1 MFELTGR
8 SWLGGTRGGPG
19 RAFRAVN
26 PATGEPLAPEFHA
39 AGGADVERACRAAH
53 DAFAACAAS
62 APAVRASFLRAIA
75 ERLEALRETI
85 VPCAM
90 EESGLPRN
98 RMHSEL
104 GRTTGQLQLF
114 ADVAAEGSWVD
125 ARIDTADPARKPL
138 PKPDVRSLRRPL
150 GPVAVFGASNFPLAF
165 SVAGGDTASALAAG
179 NTVVVKA
186 HPAHPATS
194 EMAGA
199 AIAAAAES
207 CGLPAGVFSLL
218 FDDGFVVGE
227 ALVRHPLI
235 RAVGFTGSRAGGD
248 ALARLAASRRQPIP
262 VFAEMGSVNPVLILP
277 GALRERAEA
286 LAEGLHASF
295 TMGTGQFCTNPGV
308 VLVPAGADGD
318 AFAARLAERTRETPG
333 GTMLTPRIAS
343 AYAAGQDRL
352 RQLDARLLAEG
363 AAATSAAGGR
373 AALWEV
379 DASAAIVNTAL
390 TEEVFGPSTLLVRY
404 ESDRDLSRLLDAI
417 DGQLTATVHAS
428 ADELARHADVLRML
442 ENKAGR
448 VVFDQFP
455 TGVEVC
461 PAMVH
466 GGPVPATSDG
476 RSTSVGTRAIERFTR
491 LTAFQNAPASVLPP
505 ELQDANPYGLT
516 RLVNGRSTSEP
527 VASA

>member
-1 MFELTGR
+1 VDLTGR
-8 SWLGGTRGGPG
+8 SWLGGTRAGTG
-19 RAFRAVN
+19 RAFRGVN
-26 PATGEPLAPEFHA
+26 PATGEAIGPEFHA
-39 AGGADVERACRAAH
+39 AAGPDVERACRAAH
-53 DAFAACAAS
+53 EAFAAYGES
-62 APAVRASFLRAIA
+62 APAVRAAFLRAVA
-75 ERLEALRETI
+75 ERLEAARETI

-90 EESGLPRN
+90 EESGLPKN
-98 RMHSEL
+98 RLHSEL

-125 ARIDTADPARKPL
+125 ARIDTADPGRKPL
-138 PKPDVRSLRRPL
+138 PKPDVRSMRRPL
-150 GPVAVFGASNFPLAF
+150 GPVAIFGASNFPLAF

-194 EMAGA
+194 ELAGA
-199 AIAAAAES
+199 AIAAAAEA

-235 RAVGFTGSRAGGD
+235 RAVGFTGSRAGGE
-248 ALARLAASRRQPIP
+248 ALARLAAARPQPIP

-295 TMGTGQFCTNPGV
+295 TMGTGQFCTNPG
-308 VLVPAGADGD
+308 LVFLPAGPDGD
-318 AFAARLAERTRETPG
+318 AFAERLAERTRATPG

-343 AYAAGQDRL
+343 AYTAGQDRL
-352 RQLDARLLAEG
+352 RRFDARLLAEG
-363 AAATSAAGGR
+363 AEATSAAAGR
-373 AALWEV
+373 ASLWQV
-379 DASAAIVNTAL
+379 DASAAVVNTGL

-404 ESDRDLSRLLDAI
+404 EDDRDLARLIDSI
-417 DGQLTATVHAS
+417 DGQLTATVHSA
-428 ADELARHADVLRML
+428 ADELSQHAGLVRLL
-442 ENKAGR
+442 EGKAGR

-491 LTAFQNAPASVLPP
+491 LAAFQNAPASVLPA

-516 RLVNGRSTSEP
+516 RLVNGRSTSGP
-527 VASA
+527 VAPA

>member
-1 MFELTGR
+1 
-8 SWLGGTRGGPG
+8 
-19 RAFRAVN
+19 
-26 PATGEPLAPEFHA
+26 
-39 AGGADVERACRAAH
+39 
-53 DAFAACAAS
+53 
-62 APAVRASFLRAIA
+62 
-75 ERLEALRETI
+75 
-85 VPCAM
+85 
-90 EESGLPRN
+90 
-98 RMHSEL
+98 
-104 GRTTGQLQLF
+104 
-114 ADVAAEGSWVD
+114 
-125 ARIDTADPARKPL
+125 
-138 PKPDVRSLRRPL
+138 
-150 GPVAVFGASNFPLAF
+150 
-165 SVAGGDTASALAAG
+165 
-179 NTVVVKA
+179 
-186 HPAHPATS
+186 
-194 EMAGA
+194 
-199 AIAAAAES
+199 
-207 CGLPAGVFSLL
+207 
-218 FDDGFVVGE
+218 VGE

-248 ALARLAASRRQPIP
+248 ALARLAASRPQPIP